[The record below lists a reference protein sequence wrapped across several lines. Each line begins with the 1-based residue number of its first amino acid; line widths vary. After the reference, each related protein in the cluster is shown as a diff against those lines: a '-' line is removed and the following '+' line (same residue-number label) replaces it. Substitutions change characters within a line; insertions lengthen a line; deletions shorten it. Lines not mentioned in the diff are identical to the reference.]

1 MDYPPPAPV
10 EEKQEEK
17 PQKILIELTIPTK
30 ESVVEGIKAL
40 FPTVQVKVVEEE
52 PEE

>member
-1 MDYPPPAPV
+1 MDEHPPVPI

-17 PQKILIELTIPTK
+17 PQKITIELTIPTR
-30 ESVVEGIKAL
+30 ETVLEGIKAL
-40 FPTVQVKVVEEE
+40 FPTIDVKVVEED